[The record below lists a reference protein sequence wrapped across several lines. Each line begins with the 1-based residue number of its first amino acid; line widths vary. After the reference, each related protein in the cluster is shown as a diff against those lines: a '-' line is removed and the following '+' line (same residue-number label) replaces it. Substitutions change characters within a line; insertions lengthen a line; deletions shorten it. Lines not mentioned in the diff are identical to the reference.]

1 MSSKVMAA
9 LPRAPG
15 HHHSL
20 VSRRAPAPGG
30 IPYHIWT
37 RKESPMCSAA
47 ARIGSRRDEAPE
59 LRHDLRGEEF
69 HGVTPGLGILGVIEA
84 EDEEGP
90 KAADCL
96 VDSVEL
102 CCYGCR

>member
-47 ARIGSRRDEAPE
+47 ARIGSRRGAAPAM
-59 LRHDLRGEEF
+59 RHDLRGAEVP
-69 HGVTPGLGILGVIEA
+69 GVSPRPGILGGIGA
-84 EDEEGP
+84 EEEEGP
-90 KAADCL
+90 QASACL
-96 VDSVEL
+96 PDSVGP
-102 CCYGCR
+102 CCYTSP